1 MMPHIR
7 PRPDDFEQMAAHKT
21 VDALHLHYK
30 TGRRQVR
37 RWLAEVNMKA
47 APPSAAGGRMPIPA
61 PDDFAEIAPTM
72 SQTSLSIY
80 YGVDH
85 KVIRRW
91 VKETGVSSQPSRL
104 GPRLGQP
111 RMPAAPKPKV
121 KAANW
126 RFAGGNKPV
135 AVSSTSKTMLDLA
148 ADTLR
153 RERFTVYRCDE
164 RGRFDLKGKYWRIG
178 FSVLT
183 GDELLERAAKYQ
195 RKVA

>member
-1 MMPHIR
+1 MPHVR
-7 PRPDDFEQMAAHKT
+7 PRPDDFAEIAPFKT

-37 RWLAEVNMKA
+37 RWLAELNIKA
-47 APPSAAGGRMPIPA
+47 GPALGAGGKPPKPA

-72 SQTSLSIY
+72 SQTSLAVY

-91 VKETGVSSQPSRL
+91 VKETGVSSQLSRR

-111 RMPAAPKPKV
+111 RMPAAPKPKP
-121 KAANW
+121 KPSNW
-126 RFAGGNKPV
+126 RYAGGNKPV

-148 ADTLR
+148 ADVLR
-153 RERFTVYRCDE
+153 RERFTVYRCDD
-164 RGRFDLKGKYWRIG
+164 RGRFDLKGEYWRIG

-183 GDELLERAAKYQ
+183 GDELLERAAKYD
-195 RKVA
+195 RIAA